1 MNPQKHLKQL
11 RLISLRE
18 DKTKGYGGSSR
29 KFIDPFLPRFKV
41 ITYKKGPYLVI
52 DRYTGEEQ
60 NIGQAITFYRK
71 RPVYGVNY
79 YGFLQSR
86 KFKAKAVYQFLKKAL
101 RAGAGVSVHRGL
113 DGYKENGWVYRNSH
127 KETIKGFVDGK
138 ETIFYKGKLIYIQV
152 YHGGVIEDSRTYQE
166 WSRKLLSANYLREE
180 IKF

>member
-1 MNPQKHLKQL
+1 MNPKKHLKQL
-11 RLISLRE
+11 RLISLGE
-18 DKTKGYGGSSR
+18 DKTKGYGGSSQ

-41 ITYKKGPYLVI
+41 ITYKKGPYLVV

-71 RPVYGVNY
+71 RPVYGMNY

-86 KFKAKAVYQFLKKAL
+86 KFKARVVYRFLKKAL
-101 RAGAGVSVHRGL
+101 RAGAGTSVHRGL
-113 DGYKENGWVYRNSH
+113 NGYKDDGFVYKNSY
-127 KETIKGFVDGK
+127 KEIKGFVDGE

-152 YHGGVIEDSRTYQE
+152 YHGGMIEDSRTYQE
-166 WSRKLLSANYLREE
+166 WSRKLLSTNCLRKE